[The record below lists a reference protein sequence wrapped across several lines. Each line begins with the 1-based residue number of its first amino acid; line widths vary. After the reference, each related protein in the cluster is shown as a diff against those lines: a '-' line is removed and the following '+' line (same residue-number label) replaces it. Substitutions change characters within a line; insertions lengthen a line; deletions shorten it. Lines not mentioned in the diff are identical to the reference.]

1 MEVLVKP
8 VKGRND
14 VVTIAKAICIVLM
27 VIGHSGC
34 PDYLW
39 KFIYLF
45 HMPFF
50 FFISGYFYRADKV
63 LKDGYIMSKV
73 KSLWVPFVKWSI
85 VFLLLHNVF
94 FRIGILDTS
103 FSINDILKKLFLI
116 PFMYGN
122 DELIGGYWFIKDLF
136 YSTMVIIL
144 LCKFPFIRKLGD
156 IKISTLFFL
165 CMTIAFGMILAIYS
179 RNHSVIFREICII
192 VSSAS
197 FFSLGYFLANNKYF
211 KRFLIEWTGGVEL

>member
-1 MEVLVKP
+1 MEVLAKP

-27 VIGHSGC
+27 VMGHSGC
-34 PDYLW
+34 PELLW
-39 KFIYLF
+39 KVIYLF

-63 LKDGYIMSKV
+63 LKAGYIMSKV

-85 VFLLLHNVF
+85 LFLLLHNVF
-94 FRIGILDTS
+94 FKIGILDTILS
-103 FSINDILKKLFLI
+103 LKDILKRVILI

-136 YSTMVIIL
+136 YSTMFIIL
-144 LCKFPFIRKLGD
+144 LCKLPFIRKLGD

-165 CMTIAFGMILAIYS
+165 CMTIVFGAILAIYS

-192 VSSAS
+192 VSSAT
-197 FFSLGYFLANNKYF
+197 FFSFGYFLSNNKYF
-211 KRFLIEWTGGVEL
+211 KIFLKERTGGVEF